1 MDLIVQEFIPN
12 KVTQVSIQK
21 KGFTS
26 VTNLDANTGY
36 IYVGD
41 KFLSSSRYLIRL
53 VPGDVFVMEHNEEL
67 TFYILNSVT
76 GEKCE
81 VSTWA

>member
-12 KVTQVSIQK
+12 KATPVSIQK

-36 IYVGD
+36 IYIGD
-41 KFLSSSRYLIRL
+41 AFLTSSKYLTRL
-53 VPGDVFVMEHNEEL
+53 NAGEVFIMEHSEDL
-67 TFYILNSVT
+67 TFYILNSVS

-81 VSTWA
+81 VSTWV